1 MTGLGEVIKL
11 ANKSKLDPNILYEV
25 ISTSTGSCWALNNYS
40 PLKGVG
46 PESPADKNFKP
57 GFSSNLMLKD
67 LLIAANAMQ
76 GLELK
81 LSNVV
86 IDKYKNTVNN
96 GLGDLDFSSIVD
108 S

>member
-1 MTGLGEVIKL
+1 
-11 ANKSKLDPNILYEV
+11 
-25 ISTSTGSCWALNNYS
+25 
-40 PLKGVG
+40 
-46 PESPADKNFKP
+46 
-57 GFSSNLMLKD
+57 MLKD